1 MRLFQ
6 QVEMIFLTKC
16 VYSMLSDERK
26 YMNALFTLQVESLHI
41 DLVLAYKVDV
51 TDNVK
56 TKARDTFENNLRE
69 AGLMLR
75 HESGKVYNQ
84 KPNICTQN
92 QKLSLNLFFLTQG
105 ITKEDDI
112 VFVQIHAPVEVL
124 ERQADNLGMKK
135 SVQLPNKLNKRP
147 STMKKYAPTP
157 RFMTPKVDSVTPRCL
172 KATFR
177 EEIKEL

>member
-1 MRLFQ
+1 
-6 QVEMIFLTKC
+6 
-16 VYSMLSDERK
+16 
-26 YMNALFTLQVESLHI
+26 MNALFTLQVESLHI

-75 HESGKVYNQ
+75 HESGKVKSTDHKIHNE
-84 KPNICTQN
+84 I
-92 QKLSLNLFFLTQG
+92 LFLAQG

-135 SVQLPNKLNKRP
+135 SVQLPSKLKK
-147 STMKKYAPTP
+147 STSSMKKYAPTP
-157 RFMTPKVDSVTPRCL
+157 RFMTPKVDVVTPRCL